1 MTGRLLRPESHGG
14 PVDAAVDFAIVGSG
28 PGGAAAARVLAAAG
42 FSVLVLEQ
50 GLPYPPEARRA
61 DAFTAFGAA
70 WKDAGFQV
78 ARGRAVTPLLQ
89 GVALGGST
97 PINGA
102 ILHRLPAP
110 VADGWR
116 TTHGLGAL
124 LAPAELDRV
133 FARLD
138 AEVGATP
145 TPPAIAGQN
154 NLRLAAA
161 AAALGVEARP
171 TVRAAAACVG
181 SARCNQGCP
190 TGAKSTM
197 DQTLLPRAM
206 ADGATIFVGCR
217 VTGLRRAGGRVTGVD
232 ARLSVDGRP
241 GPPVRVEARRG
252 VLLALGAIH
261 TPLLLAAAGLGGP
274 RVGRN
279 LRAHPGA
286 SLLARFDD
294 EVRLFEGA
302 TQGQEVTG
310 WWAQGYKCETVG
322 LPPAVLLARIPGFG
336 PDLMAR
342 AAAARHLASWGVQI
356 RARTEG
362 RVRRLP
368 GGLPW
373 VTWDLQPEDVRLF
386 WVALQSLGRLAFAAG
401 ARGVSFGVPGLPVE
415 ITSPDGLAAFDALPA
430 DPRLLHTICAHL
442 FGTAALGADPAR
454 AVLTPTGAVRGVS
467 GLSVVDASALPTN
480 MGVNPQH
487 TICAVSWR
495 IAEGLAGS

>member
-1 MTGRLLRPESHGG
+1 MSGALLRPEDHGG
-14 PVDAAVDFAIVGSG
+14 PVDLSVDYAIIGSG

-42 FSVLVLEQ
+42 RSVVVLEQ
-50 GLPYPPEARRA
+50 GLPYPPAARRV

-102 ILHRLPAP
+102 ILHRLPGP
-110 VADGWR
+110 VADQWR
-116 TTHGLGAL
+116 AEHGLGEL
-124 LAPAELDRV
+124 LAPAALERV
-133 FARLD
+133 FATLD

-145 TPPAIAGQN
+145 TPAAVAGQN

-161 AAALGVEARP
+161 AAALGVESRP
-171 TVRAAAACVG
+171 TVRAAAACAG

-190 TGAKSTM
+190 TGAKSSM
-197 DQTLLPRAM
+197 DASLLPRAM
-206 ADGATIFVGCR
+206 ADGATILVGC
-217 VTGLRRAGGRVTGVD
+217 VATGLRRSGRRVTGVD
-232 ARLSVDGRP
+232 ARLLPGGRP
-241 GPPVRVEARRG
+241 GPAVRVEARRG

-294 EVRLFEGA
+294 PIDLFDGA

-336 PDLMAR
+336 PSLMAR
-342 AAAARHLASWGVQI
+342 AAEARHLASWGVQI
-356 RARTEG
+356 RAATEG

-373 VTWDLQPEDVRLF
+373 VTWDLTAADLRLF
-386 WVALQSLGRLAFAAG
+386 WTALQSLGRLAFAAG
-401 ARGVSFGVPGLPVE
+401 ARGLSFGIAGLPAE
-415 ITSPDGLAAFDALPA
+415 ITEPAGLAAFDQLPP

-442 FGTAALGADPAR
+442 FGTAALGSDPSR
-454 AVLTPTGAVRGVS
+454 AVLRPDGAVRGVD
-467 GLSVVDASALPTN
+467 GLFVVDASALPTN
-480 MGVNPQH
+480 LGVNPQH

-495 IAEGLAGS
+495 IAEGLVGA